1 MSKIQ
6 FVEQQIAQIEERST
20 KRQKEAAK
28 LFFAATSGDLR
39 AKLMLQEGIS
49 SSDIP
54 TVLQPTI
61 NLTFLAQYAQ
71 QAQVWDQIA
80 TEYMV
85 EDFGPIKFA
94 DFQIDPSSL
103 VGGGGSEYFA
113 GGLPV
118 VGEYDE
124 YPAVKFTASQLDK
137 SIDRK
142 RGVRAR
148 LSWESLRKVGN
159 FDIITRFTEAFAQYA
174 AQQEDY
180 ALANQFVTSAGAAAA
195 PWAGKSLAANPVL
208 SLEAL
213 ELALKTSRLAKVNGR
228 PVTASSY
235 KLIHGSALTTTVA
248 NLKSITTIRRT
259 DVNGTY
265 DINAGVITSPFN
277 PIEFPS
283 LDIISAGT
291 TDAFWFVVPENTPRP
306 SFLEVFLMGE
316 RTPLIS
322 IKDSGHMS
330 LGGGEIPVREGSFDE
345 DDVQTRVRHVVEA
358 VAVDLSG
365 SVYSNGTA
373 A

>member
-6 FVEQQIAQIEERST
+6 FVENAIAQIEERST

-61 NLTFLAQYAQ
+61 NLTFLAQYA
-71 QAQVWDQIA
+71 AQPTVWDQIA
-80 TEYMV
+80 TEYTV
-85 EDFGPIKFA
+85 DDFGPIKFA
-94 DFQIDPSSL
+94 DFQIDPSTL
-103 VGGGGSEYFA
+103 TANNGSEYFA

-124 YPAVKFTASQLDK
+124 YPAVKFTASELNR

-148 LSWESLRKVGN
+148 LSWESLRKLGN
-159 FDIITRFTEAFAQYA
+159 FDIITQFTDAFAKYA

-180 ALANQFVTSAGAAAA
+180 VLANQFVTSAGAAAA
-195 PWAGKSLAANPVL
+195 PWSGKNLTLNPVL
-208 SLEAL
+208 NLGSL
-213 ELALKTSRLAKVNGR
+213 ELALATSRLAKVNGV

-235 KLIHGSALTTTVA
+235 KLIYGSALVSTVA
-248 NLKSITTIRRT
+248 NLKSITTIQRT
-259 DVNGTY
+259 DSNGVY

-277 PIEFPS
+277 PIAFPA
-283 LDIISAGT
+283 LDVISAGT
-291 TDAFWFVVPENTPRP
+291 TDKFWFVVPENTPRP
-306 SFLEVFLMGE
+306 SFLEVFMSGE

-330 LGGGEIPVREGSFDE
+330 FAGGEVPVREGSFDE
-345 DDVQTRVRHVVEA
+345 DDIQTRVRHVVEA
-358 VAVDLSG
+358 VAVDLTG
-365 SVYSNGTA
+365 SVFSTGA
-373 A
+373 AA